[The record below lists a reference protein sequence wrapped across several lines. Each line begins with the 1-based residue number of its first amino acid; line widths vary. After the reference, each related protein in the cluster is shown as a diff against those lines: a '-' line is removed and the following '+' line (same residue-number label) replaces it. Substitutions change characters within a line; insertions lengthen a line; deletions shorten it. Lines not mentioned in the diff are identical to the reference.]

1 MTNEVVIYESSD
13 RIARVT
19 MNRPQKRNA
28 LNDELIEGL
37 KHALLRANRDA
48 NVRVV
53 ILSGSGADFCSGA
66 DLEALRRISNATVN
80 DNLADA
86 RSLMELFALI
96 RQLRLP
102 VIAAVK
108 GKALAGGCGLALA
121 CDMVIAESAA
131 RFGFPEVKIGFVAAM
146 VLAIL
151 RRNVSEKKAFEL
163 IALGETISANEAAS
177 LKLINLVSED
187 ETFESTVTACAEK
200 FAQLSSG
207 ALSLSKSLLYKTDD
221 LPFDAALESGAD
233 LNVIARMSEDV
244 RAGVEKFLAR
254 R

>member
-1 MTNEVVIYESSD
+1 MANDVVSYESSD

-19 MNRPQKRNA
+19 MNRPHKRNA
-28 LNDELIEGL
+28 LNDSLIEGL
-37 KHALLRANRDA
+37 KHALRRADRDP

-53 ILSGSGADFCSGA
+53 ILSGAGADFCSGA
-66 DLEALRRISNATVN
+66 DLEALQRISTATVN
-80 DNLADA
+80 ENLADA

-102 VIAAVK
+102 VVAAVK

-121 CDMVIAESAA
+121 CDMVMAEAGA

-163 IALGETISANEAAS
+163 ITLGAAISASEAAS
-177 LKLINLVSED
+177 LGLINIVSAAD
-187 ETFESTVTACAEK
+187 AFESTVTVCAEK
-200 FAQLSSG
+200 FANLSPA

-221 LPFDAALESGAD
+221 LPFEAALESGAD
-233 LNVIARMSEDV
+233 VNVIARMSEDV